1 MSRFKLVCEDDDVAG
16 FGPFNLTQ
24 KFESDEL
31 SNILGNVTKFLH
43 CCGYL
48 QGNQIV
54 EIGRDVILDT
64 WLNNDLDAYT
74 EKLFTGTPIP
84 KE

>member
-1 MSRFKLVCEDDDVAG
+1 MSSFKLVCEDETIP

-24 KFESDEL
+24 KFETDDL
-31 SNILGNVTKFLH
+31 GCILGNLTKFLH

-48 QGNQIV
+48 SGNQIL
-54 EIGRDVILDT
+54 EIGRDISFDELDAD
-64 WLNNDLDAYT
+64 DLDDFT
-74 EKLFTGTPIP
+74 DNLFTGTPIP

>member
-1 MSRFKLVCEDDDVAG
+1 MSKFKLVCEDDDVAG

-24 KFESDEL
+24 KFETEEL
-31 SNILGNVTKFLH
+31 SNILGNLTKFLH

-48 QGNQIV
+48 SGNQIIEV
-54 EIGRDVILDT
+54 GRDINLDA
-64 WLNNDLDAYT
+64 WLDDDLDAYT

>member
-1 MSRFKLVCEDDDVAG
+1 MSFFKLVCEDETIP

-24 KFESDEL
+24 KFETDEL
-31 SNILGNVTKFLH
+31 GCILGNLTKFLH

-48 QGNQIV
+48 SGDQI
-54 EIGRDVILDT
+54 IALGRDVVLDE
-64 WLNNDLDAYT
+64 WLNDDLDEFT